1 MKKVLIVS
9 YCFPPIDMMAARR
22 FGTMCKYFE
31 GNGYKPY
38 ILTTKPNGDWGVK
51 ARYELELPVDKK
63 QIIQI
68 GTHRTN
74 GNVKNILGAFLIHLL
89 KDCKFSSQTVNAISL
104 GWYEKVKGNINLA
117 LLQDIDII
125 VGTFPVMGDLFV
137 ASYLSKKLKCPYIA
151 DIRDLISDYPEAAE
165 GCKRAKLLDHV
176 VEKYVLHKA
185 SGIVTVTPGYKKV
198 LKKRYPKKKFCVVFN
213 GWDNEKRRFCK
224 NQETKYL
231 YYAGSL
237 YLHRLESLKLLID
250 CIEKVNAKG
259 TVRIKILIRSIGPKA
274 LDTKLKKMVK
284 QKGIQEYVDIL
295 DASEE
300 CIVNVEE
307 ENAYI
312 NVVLSTIHEDDVAL
326 MTTIPGKVY
335 ELLNKQTPILAIVP
349 SHSDVGKV
357 LRYTNKGIASVS
369 EEEIINFIL
378 GECEWYTGNK
388 KIDYFTRKNQA
399 ARFCKFMDRV
409 LGI

>member
-237 YLHRLESLKLLID
+237 YLHLHATTAFQD
-250 CIEKVNAKG
+250 
-259 TVRIKILIRSIGPKA
+259 
-274 LDTKLKKMVK
+274 LDRAGRK
-284 QKGIQEYVDIL
+284 
-295 DASEE
+295 
-300 CIVNVEE
+300 
-307 ENAYI
+307 
-312 NVVLSTIHEDDVAL
+312 
-326 MTTIPGKVY
+326 
-335 ELLNKQTPILAIVP
+335 
-349 SHSDVGKV
+349 KV
-357 LRYTNKGIASVS
+357 LWMAK
-369 EEEIINFIL
+369 NFL
-378 GECEWYTGNK
+378 
-388 KIDYFTRKNQA
+388 
-399 ARFCKFMDRV
+399 
-409 LGI
+409 